1 MSIREQIMDL
11 PNTWKDPSGF
21 TFHRQ
26 AFNEG
31 LEKAANLA
39 ELRERELQAQIG
51 QMLNHLSNLQRY
63 SKETCT
69 GDSYMACDDKD
80 GEWIR
85 REDISAI
92 INKYEVV
99 R

>member
-26 AFNEG
+26 AFKDG

-63 SKETCT
+63 DEEICA
-69 GDSYMACDDKD
+69 GDSSMVPTKNGDWNCS
-80 GEWIR
+80 
-85 REDISAI
+85 EDIRAI